1 MKDSVNILWM
11 SVMKNLMESTLLALF
26 LALILFIQSVILLHA
41 CLIWPA
47 KENNT
52 NSNSVFY
59 MGVVIFVTCTTL
71 PFALITG
78 YMVII
83 DT

>member
-1 MKDSVNILWM
+1 
-11 SVMKNLMESTLLALF
+11 MKNLMANTLLALF
-26 LALILFIQSVILLHA
+26 LALILFVQSMILLQA

-47 KENNT
+47 KENT
-52 NSNSVFY
+52 DSDSVFY

-83 DT
+83 V